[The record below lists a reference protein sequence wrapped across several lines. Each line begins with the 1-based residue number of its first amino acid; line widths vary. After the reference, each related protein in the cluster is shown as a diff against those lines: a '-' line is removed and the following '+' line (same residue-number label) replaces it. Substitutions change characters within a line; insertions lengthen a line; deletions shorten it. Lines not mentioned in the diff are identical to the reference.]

1 MNDARL
7 EQNGQ
12 GQHLTLVDVSFFL
25 LDQHGVL
32 LSLACSCKCK
42 CVKELPALAM
52 GTVAG
57 GRTRLPCSSPCS
69 TSLKVLGK
77 VHRVGDP
84 KPVLAVFACIM
95 IIHTQQSPV

>member
-1 MNDARL
+1 MNGVRSG
-7 EQNGQ
+7 QNGQ
-12 GQHLTLVDVSFFL
+12 GQHLTLVDVLFFL

-69 TSLKVLGK
+69 TSLKVLRK
-77 VHRVGDP
+77 VRRVGDP
-84 KPVLAVFACIM
+84 
-95 IIHTQQSPV
+95 T